1 MSTVQP
7 DLEAVVRQQL
17 EAVLERLRP
26 GPLAEEMADLLMA
39 SIPELVRAGDEDF
52 RAGLLLSCESNLIA
66 IWSQLLTD
74 ASLESM
80 APPAEA
86 IAWSHELVHR
96 GVELPALLRAYRL
109 GHGLAER
116 RLEEAAAE
124 LEIEPEMRWRVL
136 ARISHSLFA
145 YIDAVCTDLVDDYEQ
160 ERAQWIRG
168 AAAARAELVSAI
180 VERHSVDARAAT
192 EKLRYDITRD
202 HVALIV
208 WGDPPRAAA
217 QVGSL
222 EREATALAAALGG
235 GPLLTV
241 PIGERAVWAW
251 TSGEHLTDDPAAVEH
266 TMGDGVRAAIGT
278 RRHGLAGMAD
288 SHDEARV
295 ARRVAE
301 LRAIR
306 PGTVV
311 GYRTADLTALLTAD
325 PVEAVRFV
333 ESELGELLADSDAA
347 ARLRATVRVYLEE
360 NLSPARA
367 ARRLGIHQNTVV
379 YRVKQTEQLL
389 GHAIEPRRLQIEVAL
404 RLSEMID
411 GLRSAADR
419 GRRTRGGPP
428 PVASG

>member
-7 DLEAVVRQQL
+7 DLEAVVRQRL

-180 VERHSVDARAAT
+180 VERHPVDARAAG
-192 EKLRYDITRD
+192 EKLGYDVTRR

-208 WGDPPRAAA
+208 WGEPPRAGQ

-235 GPLLTV
+235 GPVLTV

-251 TSGEHLTDDPAAVEH
+251 SSGDHLNDDPAAVAH
-266 TMGDGVRAAIGT
+266 RLGDGVRAAIGT
-278 RRHGLAGMAD
+278 CREGLEGMAD

-311 GYRTADLTALLTAD
+311 GYRTADLTAVLTAD
-325 PVEAVRFV
+325 PVEAVRFA
-333 ESELGELLADSDAA
+333 ESELGELLVDDDTAG
-347 ARLRATVRVYLEE
+347 RLRATIRVYLEE

-379 YRVKQTEQLL
+379 YRVKQTEQML
-389 GHAIEPRRLQIEVAL
+389 GHTIEQRRLQLEVAL
-404 RLSEMID
+404 RLSDMLD
-411 GLRSAADR
+411 GLRSAAER
-419 GRRTRGGPP
+419 GRRTPR
-428 PVASG
+428 